1 MPLTKPTPRLFFSVK
16 ELTPFFC
23 RKTHLKGGFFH
34 WPCPDFAK
42 GKVHK
47 KTQKNPSMVS
57 MAAHNCGPRYS
68 WRLVTFETMIAI
80 VTIETLNL

>member
-1 MPLTKPTPRLFFSVK
+1 MPLTKPTPRLFFFS
-16 ELTPFFC
+16 ERIDPIFC

-47 KTQKNPSMVS
+47 KNPKKSINGINGRS
-57 MAAHNCGPRYS
+57 QLWPKILLEICD
-68 WRLVTFETMIAI
+68 I
-80 VTIETLNL
+80 